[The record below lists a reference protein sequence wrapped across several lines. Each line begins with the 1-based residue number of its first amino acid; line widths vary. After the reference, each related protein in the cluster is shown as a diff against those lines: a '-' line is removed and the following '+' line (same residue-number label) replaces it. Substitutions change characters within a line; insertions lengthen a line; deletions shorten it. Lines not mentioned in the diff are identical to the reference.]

1 MVVRVEVGD
10 VEIAIVEY
18 YQDAFVVIEFT
29 EESSVLI
36 IVDAVYV
43 WVKPNLSSS
52 QGTVTVTLQSDAS
65 DGTLGQEIS
74 LGSTSLDKYF
84 GEILL
89 QEDALSFLR
98 QVWLHSYLDDFR
110 FAIRVGGEVD
120 DAAARSAWVISY
132 NLSRVIAVT
141 LNRLMK

>member
-18 YQDAFVVIEFT
+18 YQDAFIVIEFT

-65 DGTLGQEIS
+65 NGTLGQEIS

-89 QEDALSFLR
+89 QEDALAVRLSFFLNTCTWR
-98 QVWLHSYLDDFR
+98 MFFPTNIL
-110 FAIRVGGEVD
+110 
-120 DAAARSAWVISY
+120 SATFM
-132 NLSRVIAVT
+132 T
-141 LNRLMK
+141 LNFPSL